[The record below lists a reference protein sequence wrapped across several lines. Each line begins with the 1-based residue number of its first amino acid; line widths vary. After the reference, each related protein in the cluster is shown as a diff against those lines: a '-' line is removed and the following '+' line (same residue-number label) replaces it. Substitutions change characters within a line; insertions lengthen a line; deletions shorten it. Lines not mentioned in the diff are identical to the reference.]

1 MRRAGCCAPGVSA
14 CAAPVRDCWANH
26 AHRYRAACESLSV
39 ADFEYASAHEVEQKL
54 WAAHLKVNA
63 AFRQEHKLVGHLCQ
77 GGSRSTANAAQLKRS
92 KDHVVELRKF
102 QKNYLHFIKASQR
115 FYRQYILNFDT
126 QFDGIP
132 ELRKIAQKWK
142 DDGRAVA
149 SRSKRTLTPYQPPRH
164 PRASASRPSST
175 TKSSTPATRP

>member
-63 AFRQEHKLVGHLCQ
+63 AFRQEHRV
-77 GGSRSTANAAQLKRS
+77 LKRS
-92 KDHVVELRKF
+92 HDHVVELRKF